1 MIALKQIG
9 NHQIADVVLRGV
21 GETKA
26 GLWYNVRTSGGESH
40 ANGYASAEI

>member
-9 NHQIADVVLRGV
+9 NHQVANVGLGGV
-21 GETKA
+21 GETEA
-26 GLWYNVRTSGGESH
+26 GLWYNVRKCGGESH